1 MNGLVA
7 APPQFCAD
15 RRFAGAGN
23 AFNQIV
29 SDAHQTGP
37 SRPLAGRLLVGPAL
51 LRRVRVH
58 DGTQMRMCWSLGG
71 SPGRIRTS
79 DMTVNS
85 RPLYRLSY
93 RGVLSEILLLSA
105 RHREIKRWRI
115 DIIAS
120 EYVYESIVRIVGT

>member
-7 APPQFCAD
+7 APLQFCAD

-37 SRPLAGRLLVGPAL
+37 SRSLAGRLLVAPAL
-51 LRRVRVH
+51 LRRVRRVH
-58 DGTQMRMCWSLGG
+58 DGTQMRHVLESGG

-93 RGVLSEILLLSA
+93 RGVL
-105 RHREIKRWRI
+105 
-115 DIIAS
+115 
-120 EYVYESIVRIVGT
+120 Y